1 MKVGRTL
8 EEMKEMITSSLDKDN
23 KAYILKIDS
32 HAEARLLLESVKSF
46 EKLNVS
52 KAPDSK
58 KLKSA
63 IKEIE
68 EKFNYKTEGMNKVI
82 NISFK
87 GVEGEEN
94 KNRIIYFKPDKF
106 TPEEYCN
113 LFFYEEGEE
122 NQYEELLGIILEN
135 NFFNYQEGVRFLSNN
150 FS

>member
-68 EKFNYKTEGMNKVI
+68 EKLFRTQY
-82 NISFK
+82 SK
-87 GVEGEEN
+87 GNGTFTG
-94 KNRIIYFKPDKF
+94 KIQSSPDVSVD
-106 TPEEYCN
+106 P
-113 LFFYEEGEE
+113 
-122 NQYEELLGIILEN
+122 
-135 NFFNYQEGVRFLSNN
+135 GVCD
-150 FS
+150 